1 MPSAAAVKTWETCL
15 TQISSQISKQSFRT
29 WFAPIRLINLEENH
43 DTARLCLG
51 VPNAFHT
58 EWMQSHYSH
67 VVKKTASKV
76 IGRQTNVAYEVAPDI
91 VVPGEDK
98 DDPAILTLEPAHG
111 KPSSREYLS
120 APWPATPTA
129 SGHPAPN
136 IATIGS
142 TALRPEYTF
151 DSFIE
156 GDSNKFARGG
166 AVAIAENPKGAGF
179 NPFTIYGDT
188 GLGKTH
194 LVQAIG
200 NYARQQNKGLRVH
213 YVSGEQFTS
222 QFIHSIQENRAHDF
236 SNFYRKVDL
245 LIVDDVQFLSG
256 KEKTQEE
263 FFHIFNELHQRG
275 KKIILCADRPPSVI
289 TGIQERLLSRFQ
301 WGLSA
306 DIQPPEL
313 ETRIAILQH
322 KAIKMG
328 VSLREEVV
336 QFVAERVRA
345 NIRQLEG
352 ALHKLSAYVAHH
364 PQGIDINTAKG
375 ILRDLMEDCQVR
387 LEIEDIQRC
396 VAQFY
401 GIEPELLSAKTRKRE
416 AVIARHLAMYFCK
429 QLTAHSLKSIGN
441 RFGGRDHSTV
451 IHACKTVETRM
462 ELEESFRNEMAAAR
476 GRLDRYTPGR
486 SAKHG

>member
-1 MPSAAAVKTWETCL
+1 MPSATAEKTWETCL
-15 TQISSQISKQSFRT
+15 TQISNQISKQSFRT
-29 WFAPIRLINLEENH
+29 WFAPIRLINLEENQE
-43 DTARLCLG
+43 TARLRLA

-58 EWMQSHYSH
+58 EWLESHYAT
-67 VVKKTASKV
+67 VVRKTAAEV
-76 IGRQTNVAYEVAPDI
+76 IGRQTNVAYEVAPD
-91 VVPGEDK
+91 VAAEEKQDE
-98 DDPAILTLEPAHG
+98 PAVLPLEPVRQN
-111 KPSSREYLS
+111 REYLPR
-120 APWPATPTA
+120 AWPAA
-129 SGHPAPN
+129 PAPSGRPAPP
-136 IATIGS
+136 IAPIRNTS
-142 TALRPEYTF
+142 LKPEYTF

-156 GDSNKFARGG
+156 GHSNRFARGG
-166 AVAIAENPKGAGF
+166 AVAIAEDPKGTGY

-200 NYARQQNKGLRVH
+200 NYALQKNRNLRVH

-222 QFIHSIQENRAHDF
+222 QFIHSIQENRVHCF
-236 SNFYRKVDL
+236 SNFYRQIDL
-245 LIVDDVQFLSG
+245 LIVDDVQFLGG

-275 KKIILCADRPPSVI
+275 KKIILCADRPPSAI

-322 KAIKMG
+322 KAVKMG
-328 VSLREEVV
+328 VSLRTEVLE
-336 QFVAERVRA
+336 FVAERIRA

-352 ALHKLSAYVAHH
+352 ALNKLCAYVAHH
-364 PQGIDINTAKG
+364 RQDIDVNTAKG
-375 ILRDLMEDCQVR
+375 ILRDLMEDCRVR

-401 GIEPELLSAKTRKRE
+401 GIEPDLLSAKTRKRE
-416 AVIARHLAMYFCK
+416 AVTARHLAMYFCK
-429 QLTAHSLKSIGN
+429 ELTSHSLKSIGN

-451 IHACKTVETRM
+451 IHACRAVRDRM
-462 ELEESFRNEMAAAR
+462 ELEDAFRDDMAGAR
-476 GRLDRYTPGR
+476 ERLERYTPGR
-486 SAKHG
+486 AVRQG

>member
-1 MPSAAAVKTWETCL
+1 MPSATAEKTWETCL
-15 TQISSQISKQSFRT
+15 TQISNQITKQSFHT

-43 DTARLCLG
+43 ETARLRLA

-58 EWMQSHYSH
+58 EWLESHYAN
-67 VVKKTASKV
+67 VVRKAASQVLGRKTS
-76 IGRQTNVAYEVAPDI
+76 VAYEV
-91 VVPGEDK
+91 E
-98 DDPAILTLEPAHG
+98 
-111 KPSSREYLS
+111 
-120 APWPATPTA
+120 
-129 SGHPAPN
+129 PN
-136 IATIGS
+136 IATTINKDEPAVS
-142 TALRPEYTF
+142 PPEPARQNREYLPRAWPASPAPSKRPAPRIVPIRNTSLKPEYTF
-151 DSFIE
+151 ESFIE
-156 GDSNKFARGG
+156 GHSNRFARGG
-166 AVAIAENPKGAGF
+166 AVAIAEDPKGAGY

-200 NYARQQNKGLRVH
+200 NRALQKNANLRVH

-222 QFIHSIQENRAHDF
+222 QFIHSIQENRVHCF
-236 SNFYRKVDL
+236 SNFYRQIDL

-275 KKIILCADRPPSVI
+275 KKIILCADRPPSAI

-322 KAIKMG
+322 KAFKMG
-328 VSLREEVV
+328 VSLRTDVLE
-336 QFVAERVRA
+336 FVAERIRA

-352 ALHKLSAYVAHH
+352 ALHKLSAYVTHH
-364 PQGIDINTAKG
+364 HQDIDVNTAKG

-401 GIEPELLSAKTRKRE
+401 GIKPELLSAKTRKRE
-416 AVIARHLAMYFCK
+416 AVTARHLAMYFCK
-429 QLTAHSLKSIGN
+429 QLTSHSLKSIGN

-451 IHACKTVETRM
+451 IHACKTVENRI
-462 ELEESFRNEMAAAR
+462 ELEDAFRDEMAVAR
-476 GRLDRYTPGR
+476 ERLERYTPGR
-486 SAKHG
+486 SGRHG

>member
-1 MPSAAAVKTWETCL
+1 MPSTAAEKTWETCL
-15 TQISSQISKQSFRT
+15 TQISNQISKQSFRT
-29 WFAPIRLINLEENH
+29 WFAPIRLINLEENSE
-43 DTARLCLG
+43 TVRLRLA

-58 EWMQSHYSH
+58 EWLESHYAH
-67 VVKKTASKV
+67 VVRKTASRV
-76 IGRQTNVAYEVAPDI
+76 LGRQTNVAYEVAPDI
-91 VVPGEDK
+91 ALGEEK
-98 DDPAILTLEPAHG
+98 DEPPVLPLEP
-111 KPSSREYLS
+111 SRRNREYL
-120 APWPATPTA
+120 PRTYPTIPSP
-129 SGHPAPN
+129 SGRPPPN
-136 IATIGS
+136 IAPIRNTC
-142 TALRPEYTF
+142 LKPEYTF

-156 GDSNKFARGG
+156 GHSNRFARGG
-166 AVAIAENPKGAGF
+166 AVAIAEDPKGTGY

-200 NYARQQNKGLRVH
+200 NYALQKNANLRVH

-222 QFIHSIQENRAHDF
+222 QFIHSIQENRVHCF
-236 SNFYRKVDL
+236 SNFYRQIDL

-263 FFHIFNELHQRG
+263 FFHIFNELHQTG
-275 KKIILCADRPPSVI
+275 KKIILCADRPPSAI

-322 KAIKMG
+322 KAVKMG
-328 VSLREEVV
+328 VSLRLDVLE
-336 QFVAERVRA
+336 FVAERVRA

-352 ALHKLSAYVAHH
+352 ALHKLSAYATHH
-364 PQGIDINTAKG
+364 SRDIDINIAKG
-375 ILRDLMEDCQVR
+375 ILQDLMEDCQVR

-401 GIEPELLSAKTRKRE
+401 GIEPDLLSAKTRKRE
-416 AVIARHLAMYFCK
+416 AVTARHLSMYFCK
-429 QLTAHSLKSIGN
+429 QLTSHSLKSIGN

-451 IHACKTVETRM
+451 IHACKTIENRM
-462 ELEESFRNEMAAAR
+462 ELESAFRDEIAVAR
-476 GRLDRYTPGR
+476 ERLERYTPGR
-486 SAKHG
+486 SVRHG

>member
-1 MPSAAAVKTWETCL
+1 MPSATAEKTWETCL
-15 TQISSQISKQSFRT
+15 TQISNQITKQSFHT

-43 DTARLCLG
+43 ETARLRLA

-58 EWMQSHYSH
+58 EWLESHYAH
-67 VVKKTASKV
+67 VVRKTASQV
-76 IGRQTNVAYEVAPDI
+76 LGRQTSVAYEIEPEIAPAN
-91 VVPGEDK
+91 DK
-98 DDPAILTLEPAHG
+98 AEPAVLPP
-111 KPSSREYLS
+111 KPARQNREYLPR
-120 APWPATPTA
+120 AWPA
-129 SGHPAPN
+129 SPAPPERP
-136 IATIGS
+136 APR
-142 TALRPEYTF
+142 TAPIRNTSLRPEYTF

-156 GDSNKFARGG
+156 GDSNQFARGG
-166 AVAIAENPKGAGF
+166 AVAIAEDPKGTGY
-179 NPFTIYGDT
+179 NPFMIYGDT

-200 NYARQQNKGLRVH
+200 NYALQKNANLRVH

-222 QFIHSIQENRAHDF
+222 QFIHSIQENRIHRF
-236 SNFYRKVDL
+236 SNFYRQIDL

-275 KKIILCADRPPSVI
+275 KKIILCADRPPSAI

-322 KAIKMG
+322 KAFKMG
-328 VSLREEVV
+328 VSLRTDVLE
-336 QFVAERVRA
+336 FVAERIRA

-352 ALHKLSAYVAHH
+352 ALHKLSAYVTHH
-364 PQGIDINTAKG
+364 HQDIDVNTAKG
-375 ILRDLMEDCQVR
+375 ILQDLMEDCQVR

-396 VAQFY
+396 VAQFH
-401 GIEPELLSAKTRKRE
+401 GIKPELLAAKTKKQE
-416 AVIARHLAMYFCK
+416 VVTARHLAMYFCRK
-429 QLTAHSLKSIGN
+429 LTSHSLKSIGQ

-451 IHACKTVETRM
+451 IHACKAVENRI
-462 ELEESFRNEMAAAR
+462 ELEDAFRNEMTVAR
-476 GRLDRYTPGR
+476 ERLERYTPGR
-486 SAKHG
+486 SGRHG